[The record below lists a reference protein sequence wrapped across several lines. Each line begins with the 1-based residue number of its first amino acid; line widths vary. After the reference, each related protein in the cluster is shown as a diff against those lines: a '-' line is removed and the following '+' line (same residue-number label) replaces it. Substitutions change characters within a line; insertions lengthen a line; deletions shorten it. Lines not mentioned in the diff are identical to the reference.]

1 MSAQFKAIK
10 ELHTFLYLAGVD
22 ARTEIGFQEISD
34 KTNLHALQ
42 VTCEDNHLLTKLAL
56 FWGCA
61 FGELPAATASSFEAS
76 DTWHGRGASNLREL
90 ADELIQDTNEFF
102 DITLTV
108 RQIEELASR
117 PAESMKRPQH
127 LHVILAALRSY
138 QQRCGQDPELDRI
151 ATNDGEFLLP
161 TPADIDELCESLNF
175 GDTIVATLPFTEE
188 EICELLSAADAA
200 LADAD
205 AFDMVAA
212 KLDLSDDYMVE
223 LRDKL
228 SAYLGDESN

>member
-138 QQRCGQDPELDRI
+138 QQRCGQDHELDRI
-151 ATNDGEFLLP
+151 ATNDGAFPLP
-161 TPADIDELCESLNF
+161 TPEDIDELCESLNF
-175 GDTIVATLPFTEE
+175 GDTIATPTATSTRSTSWPPCDL
-188 EICELLSAADAA
+188 IDA
-200 LADAD
+200 
-205 AFDMVAA
+205 
-212 KLDLSDDYMVE
+212 

-228 SAYLGDESN
+228 STYLDDENKSLTQTPHKPQ